1 MPPPLSTMFRPADR
15 IDLAQLRSRTT
26 RMSIGTVEL
35 SLSTNR
41 SINSADRWSTR
52 VLGLS
57 AAIPMVA
64 GLGLIIGGDY
74 ARMSRQLQIVDV
86 IPRRPSIRMARIGMA
101 LALGEERR
109 LSIDYLSV
117 ACSSRHDDPTR
128 LADMIGG
135 GPLAGKGVEIA
146 FATVA
151 SATSGAIDWRF
162 SIGAMQRPAI
172 SPGLVDQTALPTDRR
187 ALASLRVHL

>member
-35 SLSTNR
+35 SLSANR
-41 SINSADRWSTR
+41 SINSAYRGRPGRNADRWSTR

-57 AAIPMVA
+57 AAIPMAV

-86 IPRRPSIRMARIGMA
+86 IPRRPSIRMARVGMA
-101 LALGEERR
+101 LMTLKSPDFNGRDLGHRR
-109 LSIDYLSV
+109 FG
-117 ACSSRHDDPTR
+117 R
-128 LADMIGG
+128 
-135 GPLAGKGVEIA
+135 
-146 FATVA
+146 
-151 SATSGAIDWRF
+151 
-162 SIGAMQRPAI
+162 
-172 SPGLVDQTALPTDRR
+172 
-187 ALASLRVHL
+187 